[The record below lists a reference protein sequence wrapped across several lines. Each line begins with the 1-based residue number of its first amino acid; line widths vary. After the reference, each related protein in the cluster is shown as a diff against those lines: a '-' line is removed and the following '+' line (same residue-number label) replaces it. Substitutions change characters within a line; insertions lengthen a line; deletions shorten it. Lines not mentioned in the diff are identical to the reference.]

1 MRLDMKKYL
10 PDNILTKV
18 DRASMGNG
26 LETRLPFLDHRT
38 IEYTMRIPL
47 ELKIHHG
54 LGKQPLRNILDQYV
68 PRELIERPKMGFSL
82 PVNQWLKGPLR
93 DWAESLL
100 DYNRLRDEG
109 FFKADQVRNKWNN
122 YLSGRES
129 SHYEIWT
136 LLMFQGWLGRQ
147 Q

>member
-1 MRLDMKKYL
+1 MLPDMKTYL

-18 DRASMGNG
+18 DRASMAIG
-26 LETRLPFLDHRT
+26 LETRSPFLDHRV
-38 IEYTMRIPL
+38 IEYALRIPL

-54 LGKQPLRNILDQYV
+54 LGKQPLRNILDKYV
-68 PRELIERPKMGFSL
+68 PRDLIERPKMGFSL

-100 DYNRLRDEG
+100 DYNRLQDEG
-109 FFKADQVRNKWNN
+109 FFIPDQVRNKWNN

-147 Q
+147 